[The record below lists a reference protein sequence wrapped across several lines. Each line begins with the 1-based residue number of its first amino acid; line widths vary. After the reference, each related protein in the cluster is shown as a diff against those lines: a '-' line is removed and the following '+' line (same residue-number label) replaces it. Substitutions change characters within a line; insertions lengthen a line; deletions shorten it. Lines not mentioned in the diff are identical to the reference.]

1 MNSGIDW
8 PFIWFFS
15 GVQLFSSAVQP
26 RALLKCLQFL
36 YPQNQNLW
44 EQKPGIHIFTK
55 LPRWLWCSPLIKNT
69 MCFLYSKTHFLNY
82 IARNFKLMLTVFLW
96 SPPPNFV
103 IAQVFFLFFWI
114 NLYVLSP
121 CYMIGTVLSGLHGFF
136 HLQLNCS
143 MRLNSLSPFDR
154 PNCRTVY
161 TQGHTTCW
169 CWRQDSNS
177 ARAVWL

>member
-1 MNSGIDW
+1 MNSEINW

-96 SPPPNFV
+96 SPPQLCYSTSILFIFLNKSLCIEPLLYDRYCVEWFAWIFSFTAQLLYEV
-103 IAQVFFLFFWI
+103 KFFIAIW
-114 NLYVLSP
+114 
-121 CYMIGTVLSGLHGFF
+121 
-136 HLQLNCS
+136 
-143 MRLNSLSPFDR
+143 
-154 PNCRTVY
+154 
-161 TQGHTTCW
+161 
-169 CWRQDSNS
+169 
-177 ARAVWL
+177 